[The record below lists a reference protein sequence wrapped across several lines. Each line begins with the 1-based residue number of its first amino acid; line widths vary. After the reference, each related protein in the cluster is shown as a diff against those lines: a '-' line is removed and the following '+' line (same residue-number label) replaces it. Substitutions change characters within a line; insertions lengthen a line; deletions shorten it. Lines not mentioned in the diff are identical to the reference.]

1 MDSAPYTNDGEPRA
15 SPGQS
20 GAVDANPILRVAEV
34 SKSYGATVA
43 LRSITLDVFPGEVHA
58 LLGENGAGK
67 STLVKILSGI
77 VQPGDG
83 AVSLGGVPYRPR
95 SLMDARVAGVST
107 AFQELSLLPNLSVAT
122 NLMLPHV
129 IKGPLGLASRA
140 RNEDRAAELLARF
153 NASDI
158 SPRAIVNRL
167 SLAQKQRVE
176 IVRAISHQPRLLVL
190 DEPTAALAEP
200 EWLFHIVESLA
211 AAGTGVLYISHRLS
225 EVRRLCHRGTILRNG
240 ESIGPI
246 AIGETSDN
254 DIFRMMV
261 GGRSESRQRPAPIAN
276 SVRQEV
282 AVEVLGLFGETIH
295 EVSFAIRQG
304 EILGVAALEGQGQRE
319 LFRILGG
326 VTQPLRGAITVDN
339 AVTALRS
346 PSHALRSGNG
356 LAFVPEERKS
366 EGIFLS
372 QSTCSNIT
380 LPLLTRISRFGFINR
395 SREMAYAKDEI
406 RRVQLAE
413 RLLNLRISALSGG
426 NQQKALIMR
435 VLLSGARTLI
445 LFDPT
450 RGVDVGTKQV
460 IYDVIRR
467 FAQEGGSVLIYSTEL
482 PELVKL
488 SSRCLV
494 MYRGR
499 IAGELLGDELTE
511 EFLVALATGHMLND
525 LRMKEPA

>member
-1 MDSAPYTNDGEPRA
+1 M
-15 SPGQS
+15 
-20 GAVDANPILRVAEV
+20 
-34 SKSYGATVA
+34 
-43 LRSITLDVFPGEVHA
+43 RSRFKD
-58 LLGENGAGK
+58 
-67 STLVKILSGI
+67 LS
-77 VQPGDG
+77 
-83 AVSLGGVPYRPR
+83 
-95 SLMDARVAGVST
+95 
-107 AFQELSLLPNLSVAT
+107 
-122 NLMLPHV
+122 
-129 IKGPLGLASRA
+129 
-140 RNEDRAAELLARF
+140 
-153 NASDI
+153 
-158 SPRAIVNRL
+158 
-167 SLAQKQRVE
+167 
-176 IVRAISHQPRLLVL
+176 
-190 DEPTAALAEP
+190 
-200 EWLFHIVESLA
+200 
-211 AAGTGVLYISHRLS
+211 
-225 EVRRLCHRGTILRNG
+225 
-240 ESIGPI
+240 
-246 AIGETSDN
+246 
-254 DIFRMMV
+254 
-261 GGRSESRQRPAPIAN
+261 
-276 SVRQEV
+276 
-282 AVEVLGLFGETIH
+282 GETIH

-339 AVTALRS
+339 AVTPLKS

-380 LPLLTRISRFGFINR
+380 LPLLTQISRFGFINR
-395 SREMAYAKDEI
+395 RREMACAKDEI

-488 SSRCLV
+488 SNRCLV

-499 IAGELLGDELTE
+499 IAGRALGRRPYRRRPGGACDRAHIE
-511 EFLVALATGHMLND
+511 
-525 LRMKEPA
+525 